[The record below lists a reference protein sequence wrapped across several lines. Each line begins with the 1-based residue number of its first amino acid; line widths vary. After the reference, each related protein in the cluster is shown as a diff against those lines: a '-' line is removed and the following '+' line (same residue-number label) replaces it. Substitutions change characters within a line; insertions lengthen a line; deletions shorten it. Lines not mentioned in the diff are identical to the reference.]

1 MNNNLHGSLEPDG
14 VISGK
19 LSAVEG
25 LAAKLSDPGQL
36 HGIIQKQKSYPQ
48 YTGETDIIPKAHQDQ
63 ILETANKLVVQNII
77 VHEVP
82 YEETHNESGTTVYIA
97 KETET
102 NG

>member
-14 VISGK
+14 IISGK

-25 LAAKLSDPGQL
+25 LSAKLSEIGHL
-36 HGIIQKQKSYPQ
+36 HGTVQNQQTYPQ
-48 YTGETDIIPKAHQDQ
+48 YTGETDIIPKARQDQ

-97 KETET
+97 KEI
-102 NG
+102 

>member
-14 VISGK
+14 IISGK
-19 LSAVEG
+19 LSAVGG
-25 LAAKLSDPGQL
+25 LTANLSDTGHL
-36 HGIIQKQKSYPQ
+36 YGTIQNQKAYPQ
-48 YTGETDIIPKAHQDQ
+48 YTGEHNIIPKAHQDQ

-97 KETET
+97 KET
-102 NG
+102 